1 MEMTYGDSIQI
12 NGYKIVCQSYSQ
24 DSTPE
29 YDTDFAL
36 LDVYRGAKKITQLT
50 PEKRLYFPDT
60 DHAQPSTVVAIH
72 QTLASDLYVVFEGQ
86 NPDSGKPIIK
96 VIINPLVNWVW
107 IGVGFVIF
115 GTAIALVPPLKP
127 ALRKVEVPAN
137 AGAPHLA
144 SEMWATTPALSSP
157 KVAVTPALPGAP
169 HA

>member
-1 MEMTYGDSIQI
+1 MEMGFGDSLQI

-24 DSTPE
+24 DTNPE

-36 LDVYRGAKKITQLT
+36 LDVYRGSRKITQLT

-72 QTLASDLYVVFEGQ
+72 QTLAADLYVVFEGQ

-96 VIINPLVNWVW
+96 AIINPLVNWVW

-127 ALRKVEVPAN
+127 APRRVEVPAN
-137 AGAPHLA
+137 PGAPNLA
-144 SEMWATTPALSSP
+144 SETWAKVPALSTP
-157 KVAVTPALPGAP
+157 KVAP